1 MTVTRACIWTAAA
14 IAVGASAAARA
25 GDAGMDVVR
34 LTGTASHEQAQ
45 GVSSLQVG
53 ETVRAGSR
61 VRTGSD
67 GHAVLQLPPVG
78 SVAMGADAS
87 LFVHS
92 VEPSELPGRAG
103 LARLVAEYGALR
115 VSARSDQRLP
125 PADLRINVGTMKLR
139 VFGAEVWIE
148 RLEGKAEVCLLAGAV
163 ELQTSQGARRI
174 DQAGDCLLDSGGSVQ
189 RLDAGSAR
197 AMAPRLARTAFPGD
211 PTVVWAATLA
221 GAAPARDGT
230 DWPQA
235 AAPAIAPEPPA
246 PAVATTAPGVLPADA
261 PATTEDDARGWTIV
275 LASLPE
281 LARARQE
288 AERLDAIGIDTQVI
302 EATRDDGT
310 PTYRIVT
317 GRYETKA
324 DAAID
329 IRKIRS
335 RRGLAT
341 AWVMPIP

>member
-1 MTVTRACIWTAAA
+1 MTISRACIWTAAVV
-14 IAVGASAAARA
+14 AVGTSAAARA

-34 LTGTASHEQAQ
+34 LTGTAAHEQAQ
-45 GVSSLQVG
+45 GVSSLQVA
-53 ETVRAGSR
+53 ETIRAGSR
-61 VRTGSD
+61 VRTGAD

-78 SVAMGADAS
+78 SIAMGVDAS

-92 VEPSELPGRAG
+92 VEPSDLPGRAG

-115 VSARSDQRLP
+115 ISARSDQGLP

-139 VFGAEVWIE
+139 VFGAEIWIE
-148 RLEGKAEVCLLAGAV
+148 RLDGKSEVCLLAGAV

-221 GAAPARDGT
+221 SAEAARDGT

-235 AAPAIAPEPPA
+235 AAPAIAAEPSA
-246 PAVATTAPGVLPADA
+246 PTAAAAAPTALTAEA
-261 PATTEDDARGWTIV
+261 PATAEDDARGWTIV

-302 EATRDDGT
+302 EAARDDGT

-317 GRYETKA
+317 GRYDTKA
-324 DAAID
+324 DAAVD
-329 IRKIRS
+329 IRRIRS